1 MRPWFFNAISM
12 KQCHSEI
19 ALFHFLNLKYSRH
32 HQAHTIQLLCN
43 RNKNMTNK
51 NHSKQIHLR
60 MNNLNNFL
68 LCSMDYV
75 SRLNLIVF
83 AGQIM
88 RLLQWAYIKLSNALI
103 FKYTLSQSKFQKI
116 L

>member
-1 MRPWFFNAISM
+1 
-12 KQCHSEI
+12 
-19 ALFHFLNLKYSRH
+19 
-32 HQAHTIQLLCN
+32 
-43 RNKNMTNK
+43 
-51 NHSKQIHLR
+51 

-83 AGQIM
+83 AGKIM

-103 FKYTLSQSKFQKI
+103 FKCTLSQSKFQKKI
-116 L
+116 P